1 MAEKKNPSTTRR
13 KKAAV
18 KKRTVTDS
26 AARNAAA
33 LTDGCNPELVVG
45 AKFDG
50 FLEMPTIK
58 KPRKIMI
65 PDGLVPFSKLEKAD
79 PTTFAVC
86 EALYRIGR
94 QLRPIKGSRES
105 VFF

>member
-26 AARNAAA
+26 AARNAAV
-33 LTDGCNPELVVG
+33 LTDGCNPELVIG

-50 FLEMPTIK
+50 FLEMPIIK
-58 KPRKIMI
+58 KPRKFMI

-79 PTTFAVC
+79 PTAFT
-86 EALYRIGR
+86 
-94 QLRPIKGSRES
+94 
-105 VFF
+105 